1 MAKLAIISDI
11 HGNLLALEAVL
22 RDIERARADAV
33 LCLGDVVGYGPE
45 PAECLELVRR
55 ACRVVIRGNHEDA
68 LLEGADLSNWNPVAC
83 RGITYAREVLGDEL
97 TNYATTLPRSFAVPG
112 LIFGV
117 HDSPLEGSLAE
128 SYLRDAKAAARAFGG
143 IAEPV
148 CLVGH
153 THVAAC
159 FMTNGFEDDAPVPT
173 AAVRSF
179 SPGTAARPGA
189 STLELR
195 RDGRA
200 IVNPGAV
207 GQPRDGDP
215 RASYAILDAVNLTV
229 EFRRVAYD
237 IADAMKRFEWAG
249 LCRTA
254 TERLAVGA

>member
-1 MAKLAIISDI
+1 MARLAIISDI
-11 HGNLLALEAVL
+11 HGNLPALEQVL

-55 ACRVVIRGNHEDA
+55 TCRVVIRGNHEDA
-68 LLEGADLSNWNPVAC
+68 LAADFDLSDWNPVAR
-83 RGITYAREVLGDEL
+83 RGIGYAREVLGPEL
-97 TNYATTLPRSFAVPG
+97 LSYATTLPRTFAVPG

-117 HDSPLEGSLAE
+117 HDSPIEGPLSQ
-128 SYLRDAKAAARAFGG
+128 SYLRDAGAAARAFAGV
-143 IAEPV
+143 AEPV

-159 FMTNGFEDDAPVPT
+159 FVTRGFDDDAPVAPS
-173 AAVRSF
+173 AVRAF
-179 SPGTAARPGA
+179 QPGTASRPGS
-189 STLELR
+189 STLELS
-195 RDGRA
+195 RDCRA

-215 RASYAILDAVNLTV
+215 RASYAILDATSLTV
-229 EFRRVAYD
+229 EYRRVAYD
-237 IADAMKRFEWAG
+237 ISEAMKRFEWAG